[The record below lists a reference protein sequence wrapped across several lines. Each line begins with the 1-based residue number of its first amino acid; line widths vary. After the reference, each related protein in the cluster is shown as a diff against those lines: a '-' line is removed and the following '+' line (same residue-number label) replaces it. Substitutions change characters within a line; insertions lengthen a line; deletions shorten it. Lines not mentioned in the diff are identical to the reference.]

1 VLDAMRLMERD
12 RELDRMVAAYD
23 RAGHGRGCVLLV
35 SGDAGLGK
43 TRLVNEFLDRVAGRA
58 RLFQGACDDLLTP
71 RTLGP
76 FRDIVRFADDPLG
89 AIAPDDR
96 DGLLDALLDVM
107 SDTDRPTVLCVE
119 DIHWADQATVDVLCV
134 LARRMDRLPAVLLLT
149 QRDTHTP
156 GDPVLRVS
164 SAVPPEAIER
174 IELSA
179 LSDAA
184 VGILAGDA
192 GRAAEPV
199 VRLVGGNP
207 FFLGEIL
214 AAPPDRLPSSVVQAV
229 HARLGE
235 LAAPSRA
242 AVELL
247 SLIPTGTEHWLSAE
261 LLPDPSVL
269 EPAERTGLLVHTPRS
284 VQFRHELA
292 RRAIAAD
299 IPPTRTVVL
308 HQRILA
314 ALVRTWADP
323 SRLVHHAVG
332 ARDAAATARYA
343 RVAAQAA
350 ARAHSHRETASFAEL
365 ALDQHQ
371 SRSRADTAALH
382 RIATT
387 AYYAMNDFGSA
398 SRHADRAVAMWDE
411 RTAPAELAE
420 ALLLA
425 ARLSTLRGQPRDS
438 MAAAMRA
445 LQLVQPLGPSR
456 TLALAMATIGSQFVM
471 RDHLPDGLDWCGRAL
486 ALAEQIG
493 AEDVVCY
500 ALVYLG
506 FARSQLGDHAGL
518 LDQQRAVDLATRL
531 GHGDYLTV
539 ASHNLAVTH
548 LRACRT
554 DDAVPLLEV
563 AAGIAEEYRLDTA
576 RYRIEAQRAYCLLV
590 QGSWSQA
597 ESMLRALLAR
607 PGDPGANAVNPLAF
621 LGRLLARRGD
631 PEAADLINR
640 AWRQATQ
647 CGEGQKMAV
656 AGSARL
662 EWLWLT
668 DDMPGVVEF
677 GAECL
682 DLAVRT
688 HHHLL
693 HAEALRQLRRAGRPV
708 VPFGG
713 CPAPYA
719 AGIAGHSAEAAARW
733 HRAGNPYE
741 EALELSECAD
751 RESLTRGLDMLD
763 RLGADAAAATQ
774 RRGLR
779 RRGVRGIPRGRS
791 ASTRRNTALLT
802 QRQTEVLD
810 LLLEGR
816 TNGEI
821 AEQLV
826 LSQRTVDNHVG
837 AILRAF
843 GVSSRRD
850 VAGALGR
857 WQVGKC

>member
-1 VLDAMRLMERD
+1 MRLMERD
-12 RELDRMVAAYD
+12 VELDRMVTAFD
-23 RAGHGRGCVLLV
+23 RAGNGRGCVVLV

-43 TRLVNEFLDRVAGRA
+43 TRLVTEFLNRVAGRA
-58 RLFQGACDDLLTP
+58 RTFQGGCDDLLTP

-89 AIAPDDR
+89 AVEPDDR
-96 DGLLDALLDVM
+96 DGLLDALLDVLGE
-107 SDTDRPTVLCVE
+107 TGRTPVLCIE
-119 DIHWADQATVDVLCV
+119 DIHWADQATVDLVCM
-134 LARRMDRLPAVLLLT
+134 LARRMDRLPAVLVLT
-149 QRDTHTP
+149 HRDPRTP
-156 GDPVLRVS
+156 NDPVLRVS
-164 SAVPPEAIER
+164 TAVAPEAIVR
-174 IELSA
+174 VELSA

-184 VGILAGDA
+184 VGILACEA
-192 GRAAEPV
+192 GRAAGPV

-214 AAPPDRLPSSVVQAV
+214 AAAPDSLPSSIVQAV
-229 HARLGE
+229 NVRLAT
-235 LAAPSRA
+235 LPTPSRS

-247 SLIPTGTEHWLSAE
+247 SLIPTGTEHWLSAA
-261 LLPDPSVL
+261 LLPDPTVL
-269 EPAERTGLLVHTPRS
+269 EPAESTGLLVHTPRS

-308 HQRILA
+308 HQRILG

-332 ARDAAATARYA
+332 ARDTGATARYA
-343 RVAAQAA
+343 RVAAEAA
-350 ARAHSHRETASFAEL
+350 ARAHSHREAAAFAEL
-365 ALDQHQ
+365 ALDQDLGRT
-371 SRSRADTAALH
+371 SAEAAALH

-398 SRHADRAVAMWDE
+398 SRHADQAVAMWSE
-411 RTAPAELAE
+411 RTAPTELAD

-445 LQLVQPLGPSR
+445 FQLVQPLGPSR
-456 TLALAMATIGSQFVM
+456 TLALAMATIGSQFVL
-471 RDHLPDGLDWCGRAL
+471 RDHVADGLDWCGRGL
-486 ALAEQIG
+486 ELAEQIG
-493 AEDVVCY
+493 AEDVMCY
-500 ALVYLG
+500 ALVYRG
-506 FARSQLGDHAGL
+506 FARSQLGDDAGL
-518 LDQQRAVDLATRL
+518 VDQQHAVDLATRL

-554 DDAVPLLEV
+554 ADALPLLEL
-563 AAGIAEEYRLDTA
+563 AARTADEYRLDTA
-576 RYRIEAQRAYCLLV
+576 HYRIDAQRAYCLLL
-590 QGSWSQA
+590 QGLWPQA
-597 ESMLRALLAR
+597 EQLLRALLAM

-631 PEAADLINR
+631 PAAADLVDR
-640 AWRQATQ
+640 AWQEATR
-647 CGEGQKMAV
+647 CGEGQKMAA

-668 DDMPGVVEF
+668 GDLPAVVEF

-682 DLAVRT
+682 ELAVRT

-693 HAEALRQLRRAGRPV
+693 HAEVLRHLRRAGRPV
-708 VPFGG
+708 VPFVG

-719 AGIAGHSAEAAARW
+719 AGISGHCAEAAARW
-733 HRAGNPYE
+733 HRVGNPYE
-741 EALELSECAD
+741 EALELSECVD

-763 RLGADAAAATQ
+763 RLGADAAATTQ
-774 RRGLR
+774 RRRLR
-779 RRGVRGIPRGRS
+779 RRGVRGIPRGRL
-791 ASTRRNTALLT
+791 ASTRSNTALLT
-802 QRQTEVLD
+802 RRQSEVLD
-810 LLLEGR
+810 LLLAGR
-816 TNGEI
+816 TNAEI
-821 AEQLV
+821 ADQLV

-837 AILRAF
+837 AILRAL
-843 GVSSRRD
+843 GVSSRRE
-850 VAGALGR
+850 VAAALERGGLGTR
-857 WQVGKC
+857 